1 MSRLRLL
8 ALSLITATTLA
19 LTGCAG
25 VSPED
30 YAGETPEF
38 RIEDYFDGDV
48 KAWGMF
54 QSRSGEVKRRFTVD
68 IEGTVDGDRI
78 TLDERFTYAD
88 GETDRRV
95 WEIERIDEHTYE
107 GTAGDVVGVAK
118 GKRYGNALN
127 WQYTL
132 ALEVGDRTW
141 NVQFDDWMYL
151 SDEDTLINT
160 AEVSKFGFHVGT
172 VTLFFRR
179 DDTNGDDGNG

>member
-1 MSRLRLL
+1 MTRFRLL
-8 ALSLITATTLA
+8 ALSLVTAATLVLA
-19 LTGCAG
+19 GCAG
-25 VSPED
+25 VAPED
-30 YAGETPEF
+30 YAGTSPEF
-38 RIEDYFDGDV
+38 RLEEYFDGDV
-48 KAWGMF
+48 TAWGMF

-68 IEGTVDGDRI
+68 ITGTVEGNRI

-107 GTAGDVVGVAK
+107 GTAGDVVGTAT
-118 GKRYGNALN
+118 GKRYGNAFN

-151 SDEDTLINT
+151 QNDDTLVNT
-160 AEVSKFGFHVGT
+160 AEVTKFGFRVGT

-179 DDTNGDDGNG
+179 DDAGEADRG

>member
-1 MSRLRLL
+1 MTRLRLL
-8 ALSLITATTLA
+8 ALALVTAVTLILA
-19 LTGCAG
+19 GCAG
-25 VSPED
+25 VAPED
-30 YAGETPEF
+30 YAGTSPEL
-38 RIEDYFDGDV
+38 RLEEYFDGEV
-48 KAWGMF
+48 TAWGMF

-68 IEGTVDGDRI
+68 ITGTVEGDRI
-78 TLDERFTYAD
+78 TLDERFAYAD

-95 WEIERIDEHTYE
+95 WEIERIDEHTYQ

-118 GKRYGNALN
+118 GKRYGNAFN

-151 SDEDTLINT
+151 HDDNTLVNT
-160 AEVSKFGFHVGT
+160 AEVTKFGFRVGT

-179 DDTNGDDGNG
+179 DDAGEADNG

>member
-1 MSRLRLL
+1 MTRFRLL
-8 ALSLITATTLA
+8 ALSLVTAVTLVLA
-19 LTGCAG
+19 GCAG
-25 VSPED
+25 VAPED
-30 YAGETPEF
+30 YAGTSPEL
-38 RIEDYFDGDV
+38 RLEEYFDGEV
-48 KAWGMF
+48 TAWGMF

-68 IEGTVDGDRI
+68 ITGTVEGDRI
-78 TLDERFTYAD
+78 TLDERFAYAD

-118 GKRYGNALN
+118 GKRYGNAFN

-151 SDEDTLINT
+151 HDDNTLVNT
-160 AEVSKFGFHVGT
+160 AEVTKFGFRVGT

-179 DDTNGDDGNG
+179 DDAGEADNG

>member
-1 MSRLRLL
+1 MTRLRLL
-8 ALSLITATTLA
+8 ALALVTAVTLVLA
-19 LTGCAG
+19 GCAG
-25 VSPED
+25 VAPED
-30 YAGETPEF
+30 YAGTSPEL
-38 RIEDYFDGDV
+38 RLEEYFDGEV
-48 KAWGMF
+48 TAWGMF

-68 IEGTVDGDRI
+68 ITGTVEGDRI
-78 TLDERFTYAD
+78 TLDERFAYAD

-118 GKRYGNALN
+118 GKRYGNAFN

-151 SDEDTLINT
+151 HDDNTLVNT
-160 AEVSKFGFHVGT
+160 AEVTKFGFRVGT

-179 DDTNGDDGNG
+179 DDAGEADNE

>member
-1 MSRLRLL
+1 MTRLRML
-8 ALSLITATTLA
+8 ALSLVAAVTLVLA
-19 LTGCAG
+19 GCAG
-25 VSPED
+25 VAPED
-30 YAGETPEF
+30 YAGTSPEL
-38 RIEDYFDGDV
+38 RLEEYFDGEV
-48 KAWGMF
+48 TAWGMF

-68 IEGTVDGDRI
+68 ITGTVEGDRI
-78 TLDERFTYAD
+78 TLDERFAYAD

-107 GTAGDVVGVAK
+107 GTADDVVGVAK
-118 GKRYGNALN
+118 GKRYGNAFN

-151 SDEDTLINT
+151 HDDNTLVNT
-160 AEVSKFGFHVGT
+160 AEVTKFGFRVGT

-179 DDTNGDDGNG
+179 DDAGEADNE